1 LHRYRRGVS
10 GTVLA
15 LVLLSALLHAGWSAS
30 IKGSLN
36 PLAFNAT
43 QTAISV
49 PLCLLG
55 LLGFELG
62 DLSGRVLAFLAATSV
77 AHGLYFYWLSRA
89 LEHADLTLAYP
100 IVRSTPALLP
110 LLGIPLLGETPSPLG
125 ALGIA
130 IVVGGIWGVQGG
142 GLSWRSLAAPELRF
156 AWLTLLATVGYSLAD
171 KAAMTELAGSAWRG
185 PLPPALAW
193 FCLISL
199 GCTPL
204 FLALTLR
211 RVSRAELAAS
221 LRRDSGRA
229 AAAFAVSCAGYG
241 LILEAFRSAP
251 ASYVV
256 AARQTS
262 VLFAAWIG
270 VAFLGERPNR
280 RRLLGAAASVVG
292 VALISWGG

>member
-1 LHRYRRGVS
+1 VS
-10 GTVLA
+10 ATVLA
-15 LVLLSALLHAGWSAS
+15 LVLLSAFLHAAWSAS
-30 IKGSLN
+30 IKGSAS
-36 PLAFNAT
+36 PLAFNVA

-49 PLCLLG
+49 PLCALG
-55 LLGFELG
+55 LLGFDFA
-62 DLSGRVLAFLAATSV
+62 DLSGRAWACLLGTSL

-110 LLGIPLLGETPSPLG
+110 LLAIPLLGETPSPLG

-130 IVVGGIWGVQGG
+130 VVVGGVWAVYGG
-142 GLSWRSLAAPELRF
+142 GLSWRSLSSPELRF
-156 AWLTLLATVGYSLAD
+156 AWLTLLSTVGYSLAD
-171 KAAMTELAGSAWRG
+171 KAAMAELGTTAWKG

-256 AARQTS
+256 AVRQTS
-262 VLFAAWIG
+262 VLFAAGIG
-270 VAFLGERPNR
+270 IVFLRERPDR
-280 RRLLGAAASVVG
+280 RRLLGAFATVAG
-292 VALISWGG
+292 VALIAWGG